1 MKLNKNRTGRI
12 LTVRVRI
19 RLILPVRYPAN
30 QYRYPRSGKQK
41 DVQNKQTKR
50 MNREKNLY
58 IFLYCTGDTCTTLC
72 YDIYGTCTEYKYS
85 RYIYKWQVPVPRQDM
100 PAAIWVVM
108 YIRTTSFTSFLQ
120 QERESGYQLAE
131 HSRGHDNA
139 NCVTLRPL
147 KTIFFARK
155 CVRNCEISLQAK
167 IQIFAVESS
176 TTDNLSTVRTNVS
189 QHCRYI
195 RNVSL
200 VGCQL
205 SNKPPL

>member
-58 IFLYCTGDTCTTLC
+58 IFLNCTGDTCTTLC

-85 RYIYKWQVPVPRQDM
+85 RYIYKWYRYLGRTCRRLSGWSCTSGPPRSPRSCNKRENPVTSWLNILEDM
-100 PAAIWVVM
+100 IMRIV
-108 YIRTTSFTSFLQ
+108 
-120 QERESGYQLAE
+120 
-131 HSRGHDNA
+131 
-139 NCVTLRPL
+139 
-147 KTIFFARK
+147 
-155 CVRNCEISLQAK
+155 
-167 IQIFAVESS
+167 
-176 TTDNLSTVRTNVS
+176 
-189 QHCRYI
+189 
-195 RNVSL
+195 
-200 VGCQL
+200 
-205 SNKPPL
+205 